1 MRVFLDTNIIVSA
14 FTTRGLCAD
23 LFREILAVHTLV
35 ISEQILAETQEVL
48 TRRFKVPEETVVE
61 IIALLEK
68 QERASLPASM
78 PEIVIRDPDD
88 LAVVAAAIES
98 KAEYLV
104 SGDKDIISLVPLN
117 KIRVVTPRE
126 FWEVI
131 SKIRPI

>member
-1 MRVFLDTNIIVSA
+1 M
-14 FTTRGLCAD
+14 
-23 LFREILAVHTLV
+23 HTLV

-48 TRRFKVPEETVVE
+48 TRRFKVPEETVIE

-117 KIRVVTPRE
+117 EIRVVTPRE

-131 SKIRPI
+131 SKIRPM

>member
-1 MRVFLDTNIIVSA
+1 VFTFFAVSPVSKKKIA
-14 FTTRGLCAD
+14 CPRRRALC
-23 LFREILAVHTLV
+23 
-35 ISEQILAETQEVL
+35 
-48 TRRFKVPEETVVE
+48 
-61 IIALLEK
+61 
-68 QERASLPASM
+68 LPPTM

-117 KIRVVTPRE
+117 EIKVVTPRE

-131 SKIRPI
+131 SKIRPL